1 MVTALGRLT
10 LSEYLNYENGT
21 DTLYELVNGELIPM
35 SLGSGL
41 HSDLAEF
48 LHDEFTVEIK
58 RVGLPWT
65 AKQMTVGIQ
74 SPQRGRW
81 DTCRIPDVTV
91 LPIEQWQQLR
101 SKQEAIITLNE
112 PPPLLVVEV
121 VSKSTKI
128 VDYRAKRS
136 EYTVLGIPEY
146 WIVDPL
152 AGKIT
157 ICELIKGFYDTTEF
171 SALDEIR
178 SPTFKELRLTVAEE
192 GRRQEAPTHP

>member
-1 MVTALGRLT
+1 MVTAIERLT
-10 LSEYLNYENGT
+10 LTEYLSYENET
-21 DTLYELVNGELIPM
+21 DTIYELVNGELIPM

-41 HSDLAEF
+41 HGDIAEF
-48 LHDEFTVEIK
+48 LHDQFRVEIK
-58 RVGLPWT
+58 QVGLSWT

-74 SPQRGRW
+74 SPQKGRW

-91 LPIEQWQQLR
+91 LPLEQWQQLR
-101 SKQEAIITLNE
+101 SKREAIISLDE

-121 VSKSTKI
+121 VSESTKT

-136 EYTVLGIPEY
+136 EYTMLGIPEY

-157 ICELIKGFYDTTEF
+157 ICELIEGFYDTIEF
-171 SALDEIR
+171 TALDQLR
-178 SPTFKELRLTVAEE
+178 SPTFKELSLTVA
-192 GRRQEAPTHP
+192 QILNP

>member
-1 MVTALGRLT
+1 MVTAIERLT
-10 LSEYLNYENGT
+10 LTEYLSYENET
-21 DTLYELVNGELIPM
+21 DTIYELVNGELIPM

-41 HSDLAEF
+41 HGDIAEF
-48 LHDEFTVEIK
+48 LHDRLRVEIK
-58 RVGLPWT
+58 QVGLSWT

-74 SPQRGRW
+74 SPQKGRW

-91 LPIEQWQQLR
+91 LPLEQWQQLR
-101 SKQEAIITLNE
+101 SKREAIISLDE

-121 VSKSTKI
+121 VSESTKT

-136 EYTVLGIPEY
+136 EYTMLGIPEY

-157 ICELIKGFYDTTEF
+157 ICELIEGFYDT
-171 SALDEIR
+171 
-178 SPTFKELRLTVAEE
+178 
-192 GRRQEAPTHP
+192 

>member
-1 MVTALGRLT
+1 MVTAIERLT
-10 LSEYLNYENGT
+10 LTEYLSYENET
-21 DTLYELVNGELIPM
+21 DTIYELVNGELIPM

-41 HSDLAEF
+41 HGDIAEF
-48 LHDEFTVEIK
+48 LHDQFRVEIK
-58 RVGLPWT
+58 QVGLSWT

-74 SPQRGRW
+74 SPQKGRW

-91 LPIEQWQQLR
+91 LPLEQWQQLR
-101 SKQEAIITLNE
+101 SKREAIITLDE

-121 VSKSTKI
+121 VSESTKT

-136 EYTVLGIPEY
+136 EYTMLGIPEY

-157 ICELIKGFYDTTEF
+157 ICELIEGFYDTTEF
-171 SALDEIR
+171 TALDQLR
-178 SPTFKELRLTVAEE
+178 SPTFKELSLTVA
-192 GRRQEAPTHP
+192 QILNP